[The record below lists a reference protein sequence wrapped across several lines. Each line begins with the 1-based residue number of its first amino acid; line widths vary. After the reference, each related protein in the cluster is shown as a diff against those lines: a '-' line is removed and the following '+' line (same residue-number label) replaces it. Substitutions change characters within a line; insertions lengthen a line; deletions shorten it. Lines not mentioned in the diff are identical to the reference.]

1 MRHTARI
8 YDLGNLA
15 RRMVRNIED
24 FLELYGD
31 KKTPRPNITE
41 CGQMLVTILTNEI
54 DRRAKWASPIGHEEL
69 FAQLLPW
76 TLNIE
81 KGPVYEDFYTQVID
95 RAVVAIN
102 RWLEAFMER
111 DTWMIWEVEK
121 ITPLTI
127 SLVPKQDY
135 RIEEWTRLKEN
146 GFLDKFR
153 DGRHN

>member
-1 MRHTARI
+1 MRHNARI

-15 RRMVRNIED
+15 RRMTRNIDE

-31 KKTPRPNITE
+31 KKTHRPNITE
-41 CGQMLVTILTNEI
+41 CGQMLVAILTNEI
-54 DRRAKWASPIGHEEL
+54 DRRAEWASPVGHEEL

-76 TLNIE
+76 TRNIE
-81 KGPVYEDFYTQVID
+81 KGYEYEDFYTQVID

-111 DTWMIWEVEK
+111 GTWMIWEVEM

-135 RIEEWTRLKEN
+135 RIEEWTRLKES
-146 GFLDKFR
+146 GELEKLAG
-153 DGRHN
+153 GRR

>member
-15 RRMVRNIED
+15 KRMTRNIED

-31 KKTPRPNITE
+31 KKTHRPKIHE
-41 CGQMLVTILTNEI
+41 CGQMLVAILTNEI
-54 DRRAKWASPIGHEEL
+54 DRRSNWASPLGHEEL

-76 TLNIE
+76 TINIE
-81 KGPVYEDFYTQVID
+81 KGPEYEDFYTQVID
-95 RAVVAIN
+95 RAVVAVN

-111 DTWMIWEVEK
+111 DTWMIWEVEL

-127 SLVPKQDY
+127 SIVPKQDY
-135 RIEEWTRLKEN
+135 RIEEWTRLKES
-146 GFLDKFR
+146 GQLEKLSR
-153 DGRHN
+153 GGH